1 VFFLLAL
8 LLLYR
13 SKFKIHL
20 LSSFLATRNWG
31 FYESEYQFRRY
42 QRWVSLNRT
51 HAAHRCT
58 LC

>member
-31 FYESEYQFRRY
+31 FYQSEYQFRRY
-42 QRWVSLNRT
+42 QRWVSLN
-51 HAAHRCT
+51 
-58 LC
+58 